1 METTLDRL
9 ERIKICPVCSAA
21 YSRDAWPK
29 SACGKGL
36 CPALSVTPPDFTEQ
50 AMLDWLQDKA
60 EEGHVSMC
68 FEVDGGVHITIEPL
82 GGERRA
88 VRNADTIRDA
98 IIRLMKEDFS

>member
-1 METTLDRL
+1 MALKKAFDGEVFYWYDDGKDRDETM
-9 ERIKICPVCSAA
+9 PVNTT
-21 YSRDAWPK
+21 
-29 SACGKGL
+29 
-36 CPALSVTPPDFTEQ
+36 TPPDFTEQ

-68 FEVDGGVHITIEPL
+68 FEVDGGIHVTLEAL